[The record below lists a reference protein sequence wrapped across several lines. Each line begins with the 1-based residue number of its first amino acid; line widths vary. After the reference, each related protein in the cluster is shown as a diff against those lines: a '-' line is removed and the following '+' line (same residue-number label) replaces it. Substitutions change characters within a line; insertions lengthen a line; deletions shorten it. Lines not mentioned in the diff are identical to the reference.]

1 MNGKAVCVLAICA
14 AVIAASVAGVVV
26 TNNSAA
32 IARAKVAKAESDE
45 ARAASEAKRARA
57 EEATALANAAAKE
70 NEIKAA
76 IENRKAKE
84 AERDAER
91 LALAKAKEEK
101 AKSEAEAEAARERA
115 REAAD
120 LRSVEKS
127 RSDAKKSEAEA
138 AMAVAEAE
146 ARRAEDE
153 AHAAADALAAEKLRS
168 DAKIAEAQLLELRKI
183 NFEEIERDLIEYRQ
197 ELDEREMALHPD
209 KTAADLTWVGER
221 EADVIGGETNRVRR
235 ATKPLPEDDMELP
248 RETRALAKAQRLAAE
263 SDAARNAAAREN
275 IVTTLERLYIEALRE
290 DRAVDAQFYRKS
302 IKSFYPD
309 WEFSVKEE
317 NENKEEE
324 NK

>member
-26 TNNSAA
+26 TNNRAA

-57 EEATALANAAAKE
+57 EEAAEASKAAAAASME
-70 NEIKAA
+70 NAERDKRI
-76 IENRKAKE
+76 AKE
-84 AERDAER
+84 AEEEAER
-91 LALAKAKEEK
+91 LALRRAKEEK
-101 AKSEAEAEAARERA
+101 VKSANDAAAAKDRA
-115 REAAD
+115 KEAAD
-120 LRSVEKS
+120 RLAAETA
-127 RSDAKKSEAEA
+127 RSDARKAEA
-138 AMAVAEAE
+138 DKVIAMADAEKRIAEANAQAE
-146 ARRAEDE
+146 ADS
-153 AHAAADALAAEKLRS
+153 LAAEHLRS
-168 DAKIAEAQLLELRKI
+168 DAQIA
-183 NFEEIERDLIEYRQ
+183 ERDLLQLRMLDFEAIKRDLDEYRQ
-197 ELDEREMALHPD
+197 ELDERERALRPEM
-209 KTAADLTWVGER
+209 TAADLTWVGER
-221 EADVIGGETNRVRR
+221 EADTIGAETNAARR
-235 ATKPLPEDDMELP
+235 SSRPLPEDDMSLP
-248 RETRALAKAQRLAAE
+248 RGTRALAKAERLAAE
-263 SDAARNAAAREN
+263 NEAVRNAAAREN